1 MKRKYDYIRQLFSK
15 YGQRTDAVFAY
26 PCDAKRVLRRL
37 VREAVIESWR
47 TTIAAEPS
55 YKDAGVLEDNVRF
68 EANRLA
74 KELVP

>member
-1 MKRKYDYIRQLFSK
+1 MKRKPYDYEARLYALTAQEYIDDGR
-15 YGQRTDAVFAY
+15 
-26 PCDAKRVLRRL
+26 AKRVLRRL

-55 YKDAGVLEDNVRF
+55 YKDAGALEDNVRF